1 MKAIVVGAKGRM
13 GAHVLTALENAGV
26 ECVAKVDGFYEETKG
41 NQYKSLAEVDVKA
54 DVLIDFSF
62 HLLIKEICEFVSKT
76 GIATVIATTGHT
88 AEEKQMIYDLAN
100 KAPVFYSGN
109 YSLGITMLCDAVK
122 RVVAAFPD
130 ADVEI
135 VETHH
140 NRKADAPSGT
150 AKMLFEAVK
159 EVRPDAV
166 EVDGRSGICKG
177 KMYRQERKCSF
188 CCSRGKAHKQTA
200 SPQPYNAPAGSQQSV
215 RTYSQ
220 TDA

>member
-88 AEEKQMIYDLAN
+88 QK
-100 KAPVFYSGN
+100 K
-109 YSLGITMLCDAVK
+109 
-122 RVVAAFPD
+122 
-130 ADVEI
+130 
-135 VETHH
+135 
-140 NRKADAPSGT
+140 
-150 AKMLFEAVK
+150 
-159 EVRPDAV
+159 
-166 EVDGRSGICKG
+166 
-177 KMYRQERKCSF
+177 
-188 CCSRGKAHKQTA
+188 SR
-200 SPQPYNAPAGSQQSV
+200 
-215 RTYSQ
+215 
-220 TDA
+220 